1 MALQVRGQDGAAVS
15 GVCPISMIFACA
27 GTASPTRESAA
38 SAAVRKGLTGALNT
52 VRRRTERSPEAEC
65 YLSVLPASA
74 CWRIVSA
81 GRGLASEPTSAES
94 HESADV
100 ELFHWYR

>member
-15 GVCPISMIFACA
+15 VVCPISMIFACA
-27 GTASPTRESAA
+27 GTASPARANTA
-38 SAAVRKGLTGALNT
+38 SAAVRKGLTGELNT
-52 VRRRTERSPEAEC
+52 VRRRTGRSPRGER

-74 CWRIVSA
+74 CCRIVSA

-94 HESADV
+94 HESAEV
-100 ELFHWYR
+100 ELFH